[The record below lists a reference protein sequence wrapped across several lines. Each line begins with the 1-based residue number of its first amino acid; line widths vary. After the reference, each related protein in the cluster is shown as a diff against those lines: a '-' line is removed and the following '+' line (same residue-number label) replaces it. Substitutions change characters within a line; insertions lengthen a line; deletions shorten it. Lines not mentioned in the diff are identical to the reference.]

1 MFSNGYLYRPPTGS
15 APLNFEGKQKIFY
28 LSFEKNETNFIMF
41 VNLQQDASGGNATS
55 NVGASS
61 NLSNTKDKSK
71 NGNIF
76 SDGMILAT
84 TKQLTK
90 KDKRG
95 SSAALQAFASIDT
108 SDATYLDKSSPLL
121 QTKRKSS
128 SIDMT
133 LNGPSI
139 DLMQISSFANG
150 NSVINEEIKPSPTSA
165 NGEYMPI
172 ESNLTDTNSDLSSII
187 SEHNNSNKSA
197 NVSTTANNNMQISQ
211 V

>member
-1 MFSNGYLYRPPTGS
+1 
-15 APLNFEGKQKIFY
+15 
-28 LSFEKNETNFIMF
+28 MF

>member
-1 MFSNGYLYRPPTGS
+1 M
-15 APLNFEGKQKIFY
+15 A
-28 LSFEKNETNFIMF
+28 
-41 VNLQQDASGGNATS
+41 S
-55 NVGASS
+55 NVGASI
-61 NLSNTKDKSK
+61 NLSGTKIQSK

-95 SSAALQAFASIDT
+95 SSAALQTVSIDA
-108 SDATYLDKSSPLL
+108 SDSTYLDKTSPLL

-128 SIDMT
+128 SVDVT

-139 DLMQISSFANG
+139 DLVQMSAFANG
-150 NSVINEEIKPSPTSA
+150 NPVINEEIKPSPTST
-165 NGEYMPI
+165 NGDYIPNEG
-172 ESNLTDTNSDLSSII
+172 NLTDTNSDLSSII
-187 SEHNNSNKSA
+187 SEHNNSNKTVT
-197 NVSTTANNNMQISQ
+197 VSTTANNNMQISQ